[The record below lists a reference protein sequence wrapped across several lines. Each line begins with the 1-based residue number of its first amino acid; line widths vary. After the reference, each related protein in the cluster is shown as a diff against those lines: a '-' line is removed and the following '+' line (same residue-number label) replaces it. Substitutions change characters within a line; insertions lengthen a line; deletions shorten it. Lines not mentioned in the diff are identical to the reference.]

1 MFNEFVLVPAEGGL
15 HTTRNLERP
24 STAARELIVHPVY
37 PNPFRLDNATALPA
51 GLRVQYDLP
60 ESAAVSVAVHNMAG
74 QRVRLIAATLNT
86 EGRHFLSWEGL
97 SDMGRAVSSGLYVVK
112 VEAAGESGRMY
123 QATQKV
129 TVVR

>member
-1 MFNEFVLVPAEGGL
+1 MFNEFVLVSSGGDL
-15 HTTRNLERP
+15 RVAQN
-24 STAARELIVHPVY
+24 TASQGAMPRELIVHPVY
-37 PNPFRLDNATALPA
+37 PNPFRLDDATALQA
-51 GLRVQYDLP
+51 GLRMQYDLP
-60 ESAAVSVAVHNMAG
+60 ENAAVSVAVHNMSG

-97 SDMGRAVSSGLYVVK
+97 SDMGRAVSSGLYLVK

-123 QATQKV
+123 QATQRV